1 MLYLI
6 RLNIYLDYKVLK
18 GRGCVLF
25 LILSSVSNYKVCMHG
40 WMNDMRL
47 LVQGQQTQMAI
58 GRGQVTPVSKVDWAE
73 EKLGDLCCSILSL
86 IFVRDTSTM
95 LVSHWCYNKLPQI

>member
-40 WMNDMRL
+40 
-47 LVQGQQTQMAI
+47 
-58 GRGQVTPVSKVDWAE
+58 
-73 EKLGDLCCSILSL
+73 
-86 IFVRDTSTM
+86 
-95 LVSHWCYNKLPQI
+95 